1 MKGVKKFLSLA
12 VCATIAFSFCAC
24 NRDGAGND
32 VDIGDDGTVTGNSN
46 VLFWGWGEE
55 YEISIF
61 NKLINQFE
69 DLYPNIDVEFVTK
82 PSGDYDNALTTG
94 LSGRSGPDVFYC
106 NERKLKSYVS
116 QNLLEPLDSY
126 LEKSTAVKEEEMWD
140 GALTRYRVDSNTWAS
155 IDSAPL
161 YALPKAV
168 SPTVIY
174 YNKKAMDTVNVDV
187 ISAHYTPMGEEAAP
201 DYAGEKYLAE
211 YNNDH
216 NTQYPAKGFFLLDE
230 SGHEIPIT
238 QIGRAHV

>member
-106 NERKLKSYVS
+106 NERKLKSYW
-116 QNLLEPLDSY
+116 NR
-126 LEKSTAVKEEEMWD
+126 
-140 GALTRYRVDSNTWAS
+140 LTR
-155 IDSAPL
+155 IL
-161 YALPKAV
+161 
-168 SPTVIY
+168 
-174 YNKKAMDTVNVDV
+174 KKA
-187 ISAHYTPMGEEAAP
+187 
-201 DYAGEKYLAE
+201 
-211 YNNDH
+211 
-216 NTQYPAKGFFLLDE
+216 Q
-230 SGHEIPIT
+230 
-238 QIGRAHV
+238 R